1 MPNWLLKLLGSKVSG
16 SSAKPLYD
24 VTMERALLPA
34 LYESGLADDTF
45 DGRFET
51 VALHSAL
58 LMRSLRC
65 HEEPGRQLADELYK
79 LVFQGF
85 DHALRE
91 RGAGD
96 SSIAR
101 KVRGLGERFFGLAR
115 AIDTALGS
123 EDPRSELR
131 SVLVRNAI
139 GGGNPDDLAQYLLQI
154 DSSLRD
160 VSLEAFQSGELSLPE
175 IQGN

>member
-1 MPNWLLKLLGSKVSG
+1 MPNWLSKLLGRG
-16 SSAKPLYD
+16 DARSSAEKLYEA
-24 VTMERALLPA
+24 VMARALAPE

-51 VALHSAL
+51 VTLHSAL
-58 LMRSLRC
+58 MMRSLRNYDAS
-65 HEEPGRQLADELYK
+65 GKALADDLYK
-79 LVFQGF
+79 RVFDGF

-115 AIDTALGS
+115 AIDNALEA
-123 EDPRSELR
+123 EDPRIELR
-131 SVLVRNAI
+131 AVLVRNAV
-139 GGGNPDDLAQYLLQI
+139 GGGNPDDLGLYLLQI
-154 DSSLRD
+154 DQYLTELP
-160 VSLEAFQSGELSLPE
+160 LEMYQSGALDLPG
-175 IQGN
+175 ITQK